1 MKFAESVEA
10 RSKAGA
16 QAQAAQHDSGSGS
29 LPFPC
34 SQAGCKEF
42 HQNLYGFCHRHRF
55 HRFQRKICSSL
66 QMIGHCFE
74 LVVLFSVQAAIEIQS
89 RALLA
94 AILLS
99 LLPVTCLFLQK
110 FAGISA
116 TSICMAF
123 LAVAAGSLFYTAL
136 RFDNLQQR
144 VLKLSLATEASYSQV
159 LEATNDEGFLQ
170 VSTLLPGENWDVKEV
185 RQNAI
190 DLSLSN
196 NYLLARQRFNLFQS
210 VVCCPLS
217 EVAETD
223 VFAKIKLLDT
233 NQQCNAASVDV
244 LCCEVL
250 CDGMHQVQRAWLLL
264 KNLSDVQVVTSRD
277 AYAVVS
283 SQKCCQVVV
292 SIEGYCATVF
302 LIDVSLQNLEEGT
315 QRGLC
320 QVANI
325 FGLLDDAKPQSWEVS
340 RMEDVE
346 EPPGPVFLATA
357 LLLLVALGFSIQ
369 LTWTLSDLDL
379 GCADWMLED
388 SKPLRLRLLRMHVF
402 IIAFWLDVVIK
413 PAPFFWKAV
422 PKSGFSE
429 LSNDVECEHEN
440 CYTWC
445 TR

>member
-1 MKFAESVEA
+1 MNFCESTAEA
-10 RSKAGA
+10 RSKAEA
-16 QAQAAQHDSGSGS
+16 QVQAAQHDSGSDNW
-29 LPFPC
+29 PFPC
-34 SQAGCKEF
+34 SQAECKQF
-42 HQNLYGFCHRHRF
+42 HQNLHGFCHRHRF
-55 HRFQRKICSSL
+55 CRIQRKVCSSL
-66 QMIGHCFE
+66 QMIWHCFE
-74 LVVLFSVQAAIEIQS
+74 LWVLFSVQAAIEIQS

-99 LLPVTCLFLQK
+99 LLPVTCLFLGK

-116 TSICMAF
+116 TSICMTF

-170 VSTLLPGENWDVKEV
+170 VSTLLPGESWDVKEV

-190 DLSLSN
+190 DLSN
-196 NYLLARQRFNLFQS
+196 NYHLARQRFNPFQS
-210 VVCCPLS
+210 IVCCPLS

-233 NQQCNAASVDV
+233 NQQCNAASVD
-244 LCCEVL
+244 LLYCEVL
-250 CDGMHQVQRAWLLL
+250 CDGMYQVQRAWLLL
-264 KNLSDVQVVTSRD
+264 KNLSDVQVVTSHD

-325 FGLLDDAKPQSWEVS
+325 LGLLDDAKPQSWEVS

-346 EPPGPVFLATA
+346 EPPRPVFVATA
-357 LLLLVALGFSIQ
+357 LLLLAALGFSIQ

-379 GCADWMLED
+379 GCADWMSDD
-388 SKPLRLRLLRMHVF
+388 SKHLRFRLL
-402 IIAFWLDVVIK
+402 
-413 PAPFFWKAV
+413 
-422 PKSGFSE
+422 
-429 LSNDVECEHEN
+429 
-440 CYTWC
+440 
-445 TR
+445 